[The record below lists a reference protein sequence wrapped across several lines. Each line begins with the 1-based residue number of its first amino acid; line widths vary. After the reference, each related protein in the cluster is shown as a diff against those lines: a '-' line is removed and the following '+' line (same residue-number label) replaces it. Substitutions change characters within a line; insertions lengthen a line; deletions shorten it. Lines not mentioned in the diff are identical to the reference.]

1 MNPKVS
7 VIVPVYNVEKYLS
20 KCIESIINQT
30 LKDIEIIL
38 VNDGSTDNS
47 GKIIDRYAVKDK
59 RIKVIHKKNE
69 GQGSARNAGIDI
81 ATGEYVGFVDSDDWI
96 DSDMYENL
104 YIKAKEE
111 ALDVAVCGRKV
122 WSENNVITY
131 KINMKNEILND
142 LQNDLPDYIVNYL
155 LYTYTVS
162 TCNKIYKSKM
172 LKNNNIRFDNVKNVG
187 SEDALFNI
195 YVSLNINK
203 IASVSDTYYNG
214 IERNGSTTRKYMFG
228 CMKRIANLLES
239 IYGYCKK
246 INKSELADSI
256 CPILLIFFQQWNYN
270 FLKSYKKEDLFNSMV
285 IEQREAEK
293 NKYFKRAEK
302 SFIVNR
308 NAQVYI
314 NKMGYSTKGKLFIKL
329 YMILSLLG
337 LYRTAIKIR
346 LIL

>member
-7 VIVPVYNVEKYLS
+7 IIVPVYNVEKYLP
-20 KCIESIINQT
+20 KCIESITNQT

-47 GKIIDRYAVKDK
+47 GKLIDEYVVKDK

-69 GQGSARNAGIDI
+69 GQGSARNVGLDI
-81 ATGEYVGFVDSDDWI
+81 ATGEYIGFVDSDDWI
-96 DSDMYENL
+96 DSDMYEKL

-111 ALDVAVCGRKV
+111 SLDVVVCSRKV
-122 WSENNVITY
+122 WSENNVVNY

-142 LQNDLPDYIVNYL
+142 LQNDLPGYIVNYL

-162 TCNKIYKSKM
+162 TCNKIYKSKI
-172 LKNNNIRFDNVKNVG
+172 LKTNNIKFDNVKNVG

-203 IASVSDTYYNG
+203 IASVANTYYNG
-214 IERNGSTTRKYMFG
+214 IDRNGSTTRKYMPG
-228 CMKRIANLLES
+228 CMKRTATLLENV
-239 IYGYCKK
+239 YRYCEKL
-246 INKSELADSI
+246 NKSKLADIISS
-256 CPILLIFFQQWNYN
+256 ILLIFFQQWNYN
-270 FLKSYKKEDLFNSMV
+270 FLKTYKKEELFNYMV

-302 SFIVNR
+302 AFISNR

-314 NKMGYSTKGKLFIKL
+314 NKMGYSKKGKLFIKL

-337 LYRTAIKIR
+337 LYKTAVKLR